1 MVAVYLRRVNE
12 LLHPA
17 RPAGHRGRACSAPAP
32 WPGGARSGWGGG
44 SRARSPPGDS
54 ARAQGTPVSPV
65 SPLCRRRCPGG
76 QRDPGAGGELG
87 ARRARGGRQA
97 RAPARGGRSGG
108 AGCGG
113 RRPPAGL
120 GDTATTT
127 CHVPSAA
134 GPTPSCLWGG
144 SHSPPGNARGC
155 SAPPGINLRG
165 LTRPHHPGDTWGRPP
180 PVCQLLG
187 SDTGRGMPPCHPT
200 PCPRGTAVGCAPRWL
215 PPRRDAAGQD
225 AAPAA
230 CRGRGA
236 AGACSAPGG
245 VSDVPYWSHYIS
257 FSLALSADMRDR
269 RGFSGRSRRAA
280 PLADGWRG
288 RGGGCWG
295 CRSAGGRGGGGRGAW
310 GHRRPRRWPSPRV
323 PAGAQQSAT
332 VATPVSGASPDLLP
346 RFLLE
351 PEDVY
356 IVKNK
361 PVSLACRATP
371 ATQIYFKCNG
381 EWVHQG
387 DHVTQHSTDRSTGER
402 RLSRRGSRQQ
412 PRSRGATRI
421 PFGACTGPGTRGELS
436 WVAGAHVLPPV
447 PGLPVMEVRIEITR
461 QQVEKIFGLEEYWC
475 QCVAWSSSG
484 TTKSQKAFVRIAYLR
499 KNFEQ
504 EPTAREVSIE
514 QGIVLPCRPPE
525 GIPPAEVSHGTRHRG
540 PTRALSLWGCRGC
553 SPNGLPATSPRPQVE
568 WLRNE
573 ELVDPA
579 LDANVYVT
587 PEHSLVL
594 RQARLADTANYTC
607 VAKNIVARR
616 RSASAAITV
625 YGTAPPRRP
634 PRPAVPPRCH
644 CPRPPASPPGPA
656 GADGSLSTQYPP
668 CPRHRLRPT
677 APSVAPTPLVS
688 SSHPNVCV
696 SVCPSRPRGKGK
708 GCWGGGAGEVLTP
721 AVPAVDGAWSEWSK
735 WSVCGTECTHWR
747 SRECS
752 EPAPRNGGQEC
763 HGAEL
768 ETRNCT
774 SELCSPATQG
784 AEDVALYVGLIAV
797 AVCLVLLLL
806 VGVLVYCRKKGG
818 LDADVADSSILTAGF
833 QPVSIKPSKAGP
845 RLWVGGSASQR
856 VPGHRVGAG
865 CSLGSQ
871 EWLRPVGSG
880 SQHPLAPRGWPCP
893 IRSFPWGWS
902 RAPHGPRGRLRPDA
916 RAAAPRPPLCA
927 ADNPS
932 LLTIQPDLSTAT
944 MTYQGSLCP
953 RQDGPAKLQLPNGHL
968 LSPLGA
974 GRHTLHHS
982 SPAAE
987 GADFVARLSTQS
999 YFRSLP
1005 RGNTNMAYGTFNFLG
1020 GRLMIPNTG
1029 TVGAGGPP
1037 GGCVAPR
1044 GAGFGGAQ
1052 PAACLPPSPPPP
1064 PPGISLLI
1072 PPDAIPRGKIYE
1084 VYLTLH
1090 KHEEVRLPL
1099 AGCQTLLSPIVSCG
1113 PPGVLLTRPAIL
1125 AMGHCVEASAE
1136 NWSLRLKK
1144 QSCEGTWEDV
1154 LQLGAEPC
1162 TELYYCQLEA
1172 QACYIFTEQLGRF
1185 ALVGESLSMAASKRL
1200 KLVLFAPAACP
1211 SLEYNIR
1218 VYCLSDTQD
1227 ALKEVI
1233 QLEKQMGGQL
1243 IGAPRVLHFKDSYHN
1258 LRLSIHDMPSS
1269 LWKSKLLASY
1279 QEIPFYH
1286 IWSGLQPYLHCTF
1299 TLERL
1304 SPSTCELACK
1314 IWIWQV
1320 EGDGQ
1325 SFTIN
1330 FNIAKDTRF
1339 SDWLVPDSEVG
1350 SPALVGPS
1358 AFKIPF
1364 LIRQKIISSL
1374 DTPCA
1379 RGADWR
1385 TLAQKLN
1392 LDRCRGDGDGDRG
1405 VSGKILHPHLS
1416 FYASKPSPTAM
1427 ILNLWEAR
1435 HFPNGNLSQLAA
1447 AVAEVGKQDGG
1458 GPGRPLGPA
1467 APRLPAR
1474 ARREGCPWPWPWVPG
1489 SARGR
1494 GACGRWV
1501 VRGACGAVVLSPP
1514 GAGRPRAP
1522 CRVV

>member
-1 MVAVYLRRVNE
+1 
-12 LLHPA
+12 
-17 RPAGHRGRACSAPAP
+17 
-32 WPGGARSGWGGG
+32 
-44 SRARSPPGDS
+44 
-54 ARAQGTPVSPV
+54 
-65 SPLCRRRCPGG
+65 
-76 QRDPGAGGELG
+76 
-87 ARRARGGRQA
+87 
-97 RAPARGGRSGG
+97 
-108 AGCGG
+108 
-113 RRPPAGL
+113 
-120 GDTATTT
+120 
-127 CHVPSAA
+127 
-134 GPTPSCLWGG
+134 
-144 SHSPPGNARGC
+144 
-155 SAPPGINLRG
+155 
-165 LTRPHHPGDTWGRPP
+165 
-180 PVCQLLG
+180 
-187 SDTGRGMPPCHPT
+187 
-200 PCPRGTAVGCAPRWL
+200 
-215 PPRRDAAGQD
+215 
-225 AAPAA
+225 
-230 CRGRGA
+230 
-236 AGACSAPGG
+236 
-245 VSDVPYWSHYIS
+245 
-257 FSLALSADMRDR
+257 
-269 RGFSGRSRRAA
+269 
-280 PLADGWRG
+280 
-288 RGGGCWG
+288 
-295 CRSAGGRGGGGRGAW
+295 
-310 GHRRPRRWPSPRV
+310 
-323 PAGAQQSAT
+323 AGAQQSAT
-332 VATPVSGASPDLLP
+332 VASAAAGASAELLP

-387 DHVTQHSTDRSTGER
+387 DHVTQHSTDR
-402 RLSRRGSRQQ
+402 
-412 PRSRGATRI
+412 
-421 PFGACTGPGTRGELS
+421 GT
-436 WVAGAHVLPPV
+436 
-447 PGLPVMEVRIEITR
+447 GLPVMEVRIDISR

-504 EPTAREVSIE
+504 EPAAREVSIE

-525 GIPPAEVSHGTRHRG
+525 GIPPAE
-540 PTRALSLWGCRGC
+540 
-553 SPNGLPATSPRPQVE
+553 VE

-587 PEHSLVL
+587 PEHSLVV

-616 RSASAAITV
+616 RSASAAVTV
-625 YGTAPPRRP
+625 YVNG
-634 PRPAVPPRCH
+634 
-644 CPRPPASPPGPA
+644 GW
-656 GADGSLSTQYPP
+656 STWTQWSA
-668 CPRHRLRPT
+668 CSTSCGRGWQKRSRT
-677 APSVAPTPLVS
+677 CTNPTPL
-688 SSHPNVCV
+688 N
-696 SVCPSRPRGKGK
+696 
-708 GCWGGGAGEVLTP
+708 GGAFCEGQNVQKSACTTLCP
-721 AVPAVDGAWSEWSK
+721 VDGAWSEWSK
-735 WSVCGTECTHWR
+735 WSVCGAECTRWR

-763 HGAEL
+763 GGAEL

-774 SELCSPATQG
+774 SELCSHGERRGAGGPGAARGAHALPPAAASG
-784 AEDVALYVGLIAV
+784 AEDVALYVGLVAV

-806 VGVLVYCRKKGG
+806 VGVLVYCRKKEG

-833 QPVSIKPSKAGP
+833 QPVSIKPSKA
-845 RLWVGGSASQR
+845 
-856 VPGHRVGAG
+856 
-865 CSLGSQ
+865 
-871 EWLRPVGSG
+871 
-880 SQHPLAPRGWPCP
+880 
-893 IRSFPWGWS
+893 
-902 RAPHGPRGRLRPDA
+902 
-916 RAAAPRPPLCA
+916 
-927 ADNPS
+927 DN
-932 LLTIQPDLSTAT
+932 LLTIQPDLSSTT

-982 SPAAE
+982 SPVAE
-987 GADFVARLSTQS
+987 GASFVARLSTQS

-1005 RGNTNMAYGTFNFLG
+1005 RGTNNMAYGTFNFLG

-1029 TVGAGGPP
+1029 TAWRAGRSAGG
-1037 GGCVAPR
+1037 AH
-1044 GAGFGGAQ
+1044 GAWLIL
-1052 PAACLPPSPPPP
+1052 LPTCA
-1064 PPGISLLI
+1064 GISLLI

-1090 KHEEVRLPL
+1090 KQEEVRLPL

-1136 NWSLRLKK
+1136 NWSIRLKK

-1162 TELYYCQLEA
+1162 SELYYCQLEA
-1172 QACYIFTEQLGRF
+1172 HACYIFTEQLGRF

-1227 ALKEVI
+1227 VLKEVM

-1243 IGAPRVLHFKDSYHN
+1243 LGAPRVLHFKDSYHN

-1339 SDWLVPDSEVG
+1339 SEWLLPDSDVG

-1392 LDRCRGDGDGDRG
+1392 LD
-1405 VSGKILHPHLS
+1405 SHLG
-1416 FYASKPSPTAM
+1416 FFASKASPTAM

-1458 GPGRPLGPA
+1458 LFSEA
-1467 APRLPAR
+1467 
-1474 ARREGCPWPWPWVPG
+1474 EC
-1489 SARGR
+1489 
-1494 GACGRWV
+1494 
-1501 VRGACGAVVLSPP
+1501 
-1514 GAGRPRAP
+1514 
-1522 CRVV
+1522 

>member
-1 MVAVYLRRVNE
+1 MPAVSTSTRQTQ
-12 LLHPA
+12 PA
-17 RPAGHRGRACSAPAP
+17 QGCLFWLGATRGWHYIKAC
-32 WPGGARSGWGGG
+32 GAWQVLAGG
-44 SRARSPPGDS
+44 SRDADGATRGWAPPESLQAPRSLAHRVASSTPDH
-54 ARAQGTPVSPV
+54 PVS
-65 SPLCRRRCPGG
+65 
-76 QRDPGAGGELG
+76 D
-87 ARRARGGRQA
+87 
-97 RAPARGGRSGG
+97 
-108 AGCGG
+108 
-113 RRPPAGL
+113 
-120 GDTATTT
+120 
-127 CHVPSAA
+127 
-134 GPTPSCLWGG
+134 
-144 SHSPPGNARGC
+144 
-155 SAPPGINLRG
+155 
-165 LTRPHHPGDTWGRPP
+165 
-180 PVCQLLG
+180 
-187 SDTGRGMPPCHPT
+187 
-200 PCPRGTAVGCAPRWL
+200 
-215 PPRRDAAGQD
+215 
-225 AAPAA
+225 
-230 CRGRGA
+230 
-236 AGACSAPGG
+236 AGAQ
-245 VSDVPYWSHYIS
+245 
-257 FSLALSADMRDR
+257 
-269 RGFSGRSRRAA
+269 
-280 PLADGWRG
+280 
-288 RGGGCWG
+288 
-295 CRSAGGRGGGGRGAW
+295 
-310 GHRRPRRWPSPRV
+310 
-323 PAGAQQSAT
+323 GAQQSAT
-332 VATPVSGASPDLLP
+332 VANPASGASSDLLP
-346 RFLLE
+346 HFQLE

-361 PVSLACRATP
+361 AVSLACRATP

-387 DHVTQHSTDRSTGER
+387 DHVTQHSTDRSTG
-402 RLSRRGSRQQ
+402 
-412 PRSRGATRI
+412 
-421 PFGACTGPGTRGELS
+421 
-436 WVAGAHVLPPV
+436 
-447 PGLPVMEVRIEITR
+447 LPVMEVRIEVTR

-525 GIPPAEVSHGTRHRG
+525 GIPPAEV
-540 PTRALSLWGCRGC
+540 
-553 SPNGLPATSPRPQVE
+553 E

-573 ELVDPA
+573 ELVDPE

-625 YGTAPPRRP
+625 Y
-634 PRPAVPPRCH
+634 
-644 CPRPPASPPGPA
+644 
-656 GADGSLSTQYPP
+656 
-668 CPRHRLRPT
+668 
-677 APSVAPTPLVS
+677 
-688 SSHPNVCV
+688 
-696 SVCPSRPRGKGK
+696 
-708 GCWGGGAGEVLTP
+708 
-721 AVPAVDGAWSEWSK
+721 VDGAWSEWSK
-735 WSVCGTECTHWR
+735 WSECGAECTHWR

-752 EPAPRNGGQEC
+752 EPAPRNGGQDC
-763 HGAEL
+763 HGPEL
-768 ETRNCT
+768 DTRNCT
-774 SELCSPATQG
+774 SELCTHAAPG
-784 AEDVALYVGLIAV
+784 AEDVALYVGLVAV

-833 QPVSIKPSKAGP
+833 QPVSIKPSKA
-845 RLWVGGSASQR
+845 
-856 VPGHRVGAG
+856 
-865 CSLGSQ
+865 
-871 EWLRPVGSG
+871 
-880 SQHPLAPRGWPCP
+880 
-893 IRSFPWGWS
+893 
-902 RAPHGPRGRLRPDA
+902 
-916 RAAAPRPPLCA
+916 
-927 ADNPS
+927 DNPS
-932 LLTIQPDLSTAT
+932 LLTIQPDLSTTT

-1005 RGNTNMAYGTFNFLG
+1005 RGTNNMAYGTFNFLG
-1020 GRLMIPNTG
+1020 GRLMIPNT
-1029 TVGAGGPP
+1029 
-1037 GGCVAPR
+1037 
-1044 GAGFGGAQ
+1044 
-1052 PAACLPPSPPPP
+1052 
-1064 PPGISLLI
+1064 GISLLI

-1090 KHEEVRLPL
+1090 KQEEVRLPL

-1136 NWSLRLKK
+1136 NWSIRLKK

-1172 QACYIFTEQLGRF
+1172 QACYVFTEQLGRF

-1227 ALKEVI
+1227 VLKEVI
-1233 QLEKQMGGQL
+1233 QLEKQLGGQL

-1286 IWSGLQPYLHCTF
+1286 IWSGLQPFLHCTF

-1304 SPSTCELACK
+1304 STSTCELACK
-1314 IWIWQV
+1314 IWVWQV

-1325 SFTIN
+1325 SFTVN

-1339 SDWLVPDSEVG
+1339 SDWLVPDEVG
-1350 SPALVGPS
+1350 TPALVGPS

-1374 DTPCA
+1374 DPPGT

-1392 LDRCRGDGDGDRG
+1392 LD
-1405 VSGKILHPHLS
+1405 SHLS
-1416 FYASKPSPTAM
+1416 FFASKASPTAM

-1447 AVAEVGKQDGG
+1447 AVAEVGKQDGA
-1458 GPGRPLGPA
+1458 LFSEA
-1467 APRLPAR
+1467 
-1474 ARREGCPWPWPWVPG
+1474 EC
-1489 SARGR
+1489 
-1494 GACGRWV
+1494 
-1501 VRGACGAVVLSPP
+1501 
-1514 GAGRPRAP
+1514 
-1522 CRVV
+1522 

>member
-1 MVAVYLRRVNE
+1 
-12 LLHPA
+12 
-17 RPAGHRGRACSAPAP
+17 
-32 WPGGARSGWGGG
+32 
-44 SRARSPPGDS
+44 
-54 ARAQGTPVSPV
+54 T
-65 SPLCRRRCPGG
+65 
-76 QRDPGAGGELG
+76 
-87 ARRARGGRQA
+87 
-97 RAPARGGRSGG
+97 
-108 AGCGG
+108 
-113 RRPPAGL
+113 
-120 GDTATTT
+120 
-127 CHVPSAA
+127 
-134 GPTPSCLWGG
+134 
-144 SHSPPGNARGC
+144 
-155 SAPPGINLRG
+155 
-165 LTRPHHPGDTWGRPP
+165 
-180 PVCQLLG
+180 
-187 SDTGRGMPPCHPT
+187 
-200 PCPRGTAVGCAPRWL
+200 
-215 PPRRDAAGQD
+215 
-225 AAPAA
+225 
-230 CRGRGA
+230 
-236 AGACSAPGG
+236 
-245 VSDVPYWSHYIS
+245 
-257 FSLALSADMRDR
+257 
-269 RGFSGRSRRAA
+269 
-280 PLADGWRG
+280 
-288 RGGGCWG
+288 
-295 CRSAGGRGGGGRGAW
+295 
-310 GHRRPRRWPSPRV
+310 
-323 PAGAQQSAT
+323 GAQQSAT
-332 VATPVSGASPDLLP
+332 VANPVSGVSPDLLP
-346 RFLLE
+346 HFQLE

-361 PVSLACRATP
+361 AVSLACRATP

-387 DHVTQHSTDRSTGER
+387 DHVTQHGTDR
-402 RLSRRGSRQQ
+402 
-412 PRSRGATRI
+412 
-421 PFGACTGPGTRGELS
+421 GT
-436 WVAGAHVLPPV
+436 
-447 PGLPVMEVRIEITR
+447 GLPVMEVRIEVTR

-475 QCVAWSSSG
+475 QC
-484 TTKSQKAFVRIAYLR
+484 
-499 KNFEQ
+499 NFEQ

-525 GIPPAEVSHGTRHRG
+525 GIPPAE
-540 PTRALSLWGCRGC
+540 
-553 SPNGLPATSPRPQVE
+553 VE

-616 RSASAAITV
+616 RSTSAAITV
-625 YGTAPPRRP
+625 YVNG
-634 PRPAVPPRCH
+634 
-644 CPRPPASPPGPA
+644 GW
-656 GADGSLSTQYPP
+656 STWTQWSG
-668 CPRHRLRPT
+668 CSTSCGRGWQKRSRT
-677 APSVAPTPLVS
+677 CTNPTPL
-688 SSHPNVCV
+688 N
-696 SVCPSRPRGKGK
+696 
-708 GCWGGGAGEVLTP
+708 GGAFCEGQNVQKTACTTLCP
-721 AVPAVDGAWSEWSK
+721 VDGAWSEWSK
-735 WSVCGTECTHWR
+735 WSVCGAECTHWR

-763 HGAEL
+763 RGPEL
-768 ETRNCT
+768 DTRNCT
-774 SELCSPATQG
+774 SELCSHGSLAVGRGSVSYSVPGPYRVCAGLDPYNG
-784 AEDVALYVGLIAV
+784 AS
-797 AVCLVLLLL
+797 AVCPM
-806 VGVLVYCRKKGG
+806 
-818 LDADVADSSILTAGF
+818 S
-833 QPVSIKPSKAGP
+833 P
-845 RLWVGGSASQR
+845 
-856 VPGHRVGAG
+856 GAG
-865 CSLGSQ
+865 CATVSPAGT
-871 EWLRPVGSG
+871 P
-880 SQHPLAPRGWPCP
+880 P
-893 IRSFPWGWS
+893 IPAVPQR
-902 RAPHGPRGRLRPDA
+902 HGPL
-916 RAAAPRPPLCA
+916 LCA
-927 ADNPS
+927 ADNPG

-1005 RGNTNMAYGTFNFLG
+1005 RGTTNMAYGTFNFLG
-1020 GRLMIPNTG
+1020 GRLMIPNT
-1029 TVGAGGPP
+1029 
-1037 GGCVAPR
+1037 
-1044 GAGFGGAQ
+1044 
-1052 PAACLPPSPPPP
+1052 
-1064 PPGISLLI
+1064 GISLLI

-1090 KHEEVRLPL
+1090 KQEEVRLPL

-1136 NWSLRLKK
+1136 NWSIRLKK

-1172 QACYIFTEQLGRF
+1172 QACYVFTEQLGRF

-1227 ALKEVI
+1227 VLKEVI
-1233 QLEKQMGGQL
+1233 QLEKQLGGQL

-1286 IWSGLQPYLHCTF
+1286 IWSGLQPFLHCTF

-1314 IWIWQV
+1314 IWVWQV

-1325 SFTIN
+1325 SFTVN

-1350 SPALVGPS
+1350 APALVGPS

-1374 DTPCA
+1374 DPPGT

-1392 LDRCRGDGDGDRG
+1392 LD
-1405 VSGKILHPHLS
+1405 SHLS
-1416 FYASKPSPTAM
+1416 FFASKPSPTAM

-1447 AVAEVGKQDGG
+1447 AVAEVGKQDGA
-1458 GPGRPLGPA
+1458 LF
-1467 APRLPAR
+1467 
-1474 ARREGCPWPWPWVPG
+1474 
-1489 SARGR
+1489 
-1494 GACGRWV
+1494 
-1501 VRGACGAVVLSPP
+1501 AVSE
-1514 GAGRPRAP
+1514 AE
-1522 CRVV
+1522 C

>member
-1 MVAVYLRRVNE
+1 MG
-12 LLHPA
+12 A
-17 RPAGHRGRACSAPAP
+17 RP
-32 WPGGARSGWGGG
+32 
-44 SRARSPPGDS
+44 
-54 ARAQGTPVSPV
+54 
-65 SPLCRRRCPGG
+65 RRR
-76 QRDPGAGGELG
+76 
-87 ARRARGGRQA
+87 
-97 RAPARGGRSGG
+97 RAPA
-108 AGCGG
+108 A
-113 RRPPAGL
+113 AAAA
-120 GDTATTT
+120 ATT
-127 CHVPSAA
+127 A
-134 GPTPSCLWGG
+134 
-144 SHSPPGNARGC
+144 
-155 SAPPGINLRG
+155 
-165 LTRPHHPGDTWGRPP
+165 
-180 PVCQLLG
+180 
-187 SDTGRGMPPCHPT
+187 
-200 PCPRGTAVGCAPRWL
+200 
-215 PPRRDAAGQD
+215 
-225 AAPAA
+225 AAPGPLGALLAA
-230 CRGRGA
+230 ALLA
-236 AGACSAPGG
+236 A
-245 VSDVPYWSHYIS
+245 
-257 FSLALSADMRDR
+257 
-269 RGFSGRSRRAA
+269 
-280 PLADGWRG
+280 
-288 RGGGCWG
+288 
-295 CRSAGGRGGGGRGAW
+295 
-310 GHRRPRRWPSPRV
+310 
-323 PAGAQQSAT
+323 AGAQQSAT
-332 VATPVSGASPDLLP
+332 VANPVSGASSDLLP
-346 RFLLE
+346 HFQLE

-361 PVSLACRATP
+361 AVSLACRATP

-387 DHVTQHSTDRSTGER
+387 DHVTQHSTDR
-402 RLSRRGSRQQ
+402 
-412 PRSRGATRI
+412 
-421 PFGACTGPGTRGELS
+421 GT
-436 WVAGAHVLPPV
+436 
-447 PGLPVMEVRIEITR
+447 GLPVMEVRIEVTR

-525 GIPPAEVSHGTRHRG
+525 GIPPAEV
-540 PTRALSLWGCRGC
+540 
-553 SPNGLPATSPRPQVE
+553 E

-625 YGTAPPRRP
+625 YVNG
-634 PRPAVPPRCH
+634 
-644 CPRPPASPPGPA
+644 GW
-656 GADGSLSTQYPP
+656 STWTQWSG
-668 CPRHRLRPT
+668 CSTSCGRGWQKRSRT
-677 APSVAPTPLVS
+677 CTNPTPL
-688 SSHPNVCV
+688 N
-696 SVCPSRPRGKGK
+696 
-708 GCWGGGAGEVLTP
+708 GGAFCEGQNVQKTACTTLCP
-721 AVPAVDGAWSEWSK
+721 VDGAWSEWSK
-735 WSVCGTECTHWR
+735 WSVCGAECTHWR

-752 EPAPRNGGQEC
+752 EPAPRNGGRDC
-763 HGAEL
+763 HGPEL
-768 ETRNCT
+768 DTRNCT
-774 SELCSPATQG
+774 SELCSHAAAG
-784 AEDVALYVGLIAV
+784 AEDVALYVGLVAV

-833 QPVSIKPSKAGP
+833 QPVSIKPSKA
-845 RLWVGGSASQR
+845 
-856 VPGHRVGAG
+856 
-865 CSLGSQ
+865 
-871 EWLRPVGSG
+871 
-880 SQHPLAPRGWPCP
+880 
-893 IRSFPWGWS
+893 
-902 RAPHGPRGRLRPDA
+902 
-916 RAAAPRPPLCA
+916 
-927 ADNPS
+927 DNPS

-953 RQDGPAKLQLPNGHL
+953 RQDGPVKLQLPNGHL

-1005 RGNTNMAYGTFNFLG
+1005 RGTTNMAYGTFNFLG
-1020 GRLMIPNTG
+1020 GRLMIPNT
-1029 TVGAGGPP
+1029 
-1037 GGCVAPR
+1037 
-1044 GAGFGGAQ
+1044 
-1052 PAACLPPSPPPP
+1052 
-1064 PPGISLLI
+1064 GISLLI

-1090 KHEEVRLPL
+1090 KQEEVRLPL

-1136 NWSLRLKK
+1136 NWSIRLKK

-1154 LQLGAEPC
+1154 LQLGTEPC

-1227 ALKEVI
+1227 VLKEVI
-1233 QLEKQMGGQL
+1233 QLEKQLGGQL

-1286 IWSGLQPYLHCTF
+1286 IWSGLQPFLHCTF

-1314 IWIWQV
+1314 IWVWQV

-1325 SFTIN
+1325 SFTVN

-1350 SPALVGPS
+1350 APALVGPS

-1374 DTPCA
+1374 DPPGT

-1392 LDRCRGDGDGDRG
+1392 LD
-1405 VSGKILHPHLS
+1405 SHLS
-1416 FYASKPSPTAM
+1416 FFASKPSPTAM

-1447 AVAEVGKQDGG
+1447 AVAEVGKQD
-1458 GPGRPLGPA
+1458 
-1467 APRLPAR
+1467 
-1474 ARREGCPWPWPWVPG
+1474 
-1489 SARGR
+1489 SALF
-1494 GACGRWV
+1494 
-1501 VRGACGAVVLSPP
+1501 AVSE
-1514 GAGRPRAP
+1514 AE
-1522 CRVV
+1522 C

>member
-1 MVAVYLRRVNE
+1 G
-12 LLHPA
+12 
-17 RPAGHRGRACSAPAP
+17 RPRCV
-32 WPGGARSGWGGG
+32 GA
-44 SRARSPPGDS
+44 
-54 ARAQGTPVSPV
+54 
-65 SPLCRRRCPGG
+65 
-76 QRDPGAGGELG
+76 
-87 ARRARGGRQA
+87 
-97 RAPARGGRSGG
+97 
-108 AGCGG
+108 
-113 RRPPAGL
+113 
-120 GDTATTT
+120 
-127 CHVPSAA
+127 
-134 GPTPSCLWGG
+134 SCL
-144 SHSPPGNARGC
+144 
-155 SAPPGINLRG
+155 
-165 LTRPHHPGDTWGRPP
+165 
-180 PVCQLLG
+180 
-187 SDTGRGMPPCHPT
+187 
-200 PCPRGTAVGCAPRWL
+200 
-215 PPRRDAAGQD
+215 
-225 AAPAA
+225 
-230 CRGRGA
+230 
-236 AGACSAPGG
+236 
-245 VSDVPYWSHYIS
+245 
-257 FSLALSADMRDR
+257 
-269 RGFSGRSRRAA
+269 
-280 PLADGWRG
+280 
-288 RGGGCWG
+288 
-295 CRSAGGRGGGGRGAW
+295 
-310 GHRRPRRWPSPRV
+310 

-332 VATPVSGASPDLLP
+332 VANPVSGASPDLLP

-387 DHVTQHSTDRSTGER
+387 DHVTQHSTDRSTG
-402 RLSRRGSRQQ
+402 
-412 PRSRGATRI
+412 
-421 PFGACTGPGTRGELS
+421 
-436 WVAGAHVLPPV
+436 
-447 PGLPVMEVRIEITR
+447 LPVMEVRIDISR

-525 GIPPAEVSHGTRHRG
+525 GIPPAEV
-540 PTRALSLWGCRGC
+540 
-553 SPNGLPATSPRPQVE
+553 E

-587 PEHSLVL
+587 PEHSLVV

-625 YGTAPPRRP
+625 YVNGGWSTWTQWSACSTSCGRGWQKRSRTCTNPAP
-634 PRPAVPPRCH
+634 
-644 CPRPPASPPGPA
+644 
-656 GADGSLSTQYPP
+656 L
-668 CPRHRLRPT
+668 
-677 APSVAPTPLVS
+677 
-688 SSHPNVCV
+688 N
-696 SVCPSRPRGKGK
+696 
-708 GCWGGGAGEVLTP
+708 GGAFCEGQNVQKSACTTLCP
-721 AVPAVDGAWSEWSK
+721 VDGAWSEWSK
-735 WSVCGTECTHWR
+735 WSVCSAECTHWR

-752 EPAPRNGGQEC
+752 EPAPRNGGHEC
-763 HGAEL
+763 HGPEL
-768 ETRNCT
+768 DTRNCT
-774 SELCSPATQG
+774 SELCSHTASG

-806 VGVLVYCRKKGG
+806 VGVLVYCRKKEG

-833 QPVSIKPSKAGP
+833 QPVSIKPSKA
-845 RLWVGGSASQR
+845 
-856 VPGHRVGAG
+856 
-865 CSLGSQ
+865 
-871 EWLRPVGSG
+871 
-880 SQHPLAPRGWPCP
+880 
-893 IRSFPWGWS
+893 
-902 RAPHGPRGRLRPDA
+902 
-916 RAAAPRPPLCA
+916 
-927 ADNPS
+927 DN
-932 LLTIQPDLSTAT
+932 LLTIQPDLSSTT

-1005 RGNTNMAYGTFNFLG
+1005 RGTTNMAYGTFNFLG
-1020 GRLMIPNTG
+1020 GRLMIPNT
-1029 TVGAGGPP
+1029 
-1037 GGCVAPR
+1037 
-1044 GAGFGGAQ
+1044 
-1052 PAACLPPSPPPP
+1052 
-1064 PPGISLLI
+1064 GISLLI

-1090 KHEEVRLPL
+1090 KQEEVRLPL
-1099 AGCQTLLSPIVSCG
+1099 TGCQTLLSPIVSCG

-1136 NWSLRLKK
+1136 NWSIRLKK

-1154 LQLGAEPC
+1154 LQLGVEPC
-1162 TELYYCQLEA
+1162 SELYYCQLEA

-1227 ALKEVI
+1227 VLKEVI

-1339 SDWLVPDSEVG
+1339 SDWLVPDGEVG

-1392 LDRCRGDGDGDRG
+1392 LD
-1405 VSGKILHPHLS
+1405 SHLG
-1416 FYASKPSPTAM
+1416 FFASKPSPTAM

-1458 GPGRPLGPA
+1458 LFSVSEA
-1467 APRLPAR
+1467 
-1474 ARREGCPWPWPWVPG
+1474 EC
-1489 SARGR
+1489 
-1494 GACGRWV
+1494 
-1501 VRGACGAVVLSPP
+1501 
-1514 GAGRPRAP
+1514 
-1522 CRVV
+1522 

>member
-1 MVAVYLRRVNE
+1 MG
-12 LLHPA
+12 A
-17 RPAGHRGRACSAPAP
+17 RP
-32 WPGGARSGWGGG
+32 
-44 SRARSPPGDS
+44 
-54 ARAQGTPVSPV
+54 
-65 SPLCRRRCPGG
+65 RRR
-76 QRDPGAGGELG
+76 
-87 ARRARGGRQA
+87 
-97 RAPARGGRSGG
+97 RAPA
-108 AGCGG
+108 A
-113 RRPPAGL
+113 AAA
-120 GDTATTT
+120 TA
-127 CHVPSAA
+127 A
-134 GPTPSCLWGG
+134 
-144 SHSPPGNARGC
+144 
-155 SAPPGINLRG
+155 
-165 LTRPHHPGDTWGRPP
+165 
-180 PVCQLLG
+180 
-187 SDTGRGMPPCHPT
+187 
-200 PCPRGTAVGCAPRWL
+200 
-215 PPRRDAAGQD
+215 
-225 AAPAA
+225 AAPGPLGALLAA
-230 CRGRGA
+230 ALLA
-236 AGACSAPGG
+236 A
-245 VSDVPYWSHYIS
+245 
-257 FSLALSADMRDR
+257 
-269 RGFSGRSRRAA
+269 
-280 PLADGWRG
+280 
-288 RGGGCWG
+288 
-295 CRSAGGRGGGGRGAW
+295 
-310 GHRRPRRWPSPRV
+310 
-323 PAGAQQSAT
+323 AGAQQSAT
-332 VATPVSGASPDLLP
+332 VANPVSGASLDLLP
-346 RFLLE
+346 HFQLE

-361 PVSLACRATP
+361 AVSLACRATP

-387 DHVTQHSTDRSTGER
+387 DHITQHSTDRSTG
-402 RLSRRGSRQQ
+402 
-412 PRSRGATRI
+412 
-421 PFGACTGPGTRGELS
+421 
-436 WVAGAHVLPPV
+436 
-447 PGLPVMEVRIEITR
+447 LPVMEVRIEVTR

-525 GIPPAEVSHGTRHRG
+525 GIPPAEV
-540 PTRALSLWGCRGC
+540 
-553 SPNGLPATSPRPQVE
+553 E

-625 YGTAPPRRP
+625 YVNG
-634 PRPAVPPRCH
+634 
-644 CPRPPASPPGPA
+644 GW
-656 GADGSLSTQYPP
+656 STWTQWSG
-668 CPRHRLRPT
+668 CSTSCGRGWQKRSRT
-677 APSVAPTPLVS
+677 CTNPTPL
-688 SSHPNVCV
+688 N
-696 SVCPSRPRGKGK
+696 
-708 GCWGGGAGEVLTP
+708 GGAFCEGQNVQKTACTTLCP
-721 AVPAVDGAWSEWSK
+721 VDGAWSEWSK
-735 WSVCGTECTHWR
+735 WSVCGAECTHWR

-752 EPAPRNGGQEC
+752 EPAPRNGGRDC
-763 HGAEL
+763 HGPEL
-768 ETRNCT
+768 DTRNCT
-774 SELCSPATQG
+774 SELCS
-784 AEDVALYVGLIAV
+784 
-797 AVCLVLLLL
+797 
-806 VGVLVYCRKKGG
+806 R
-818 LDADVADSSILTAGF
+818 
-833 QPVSIKPSKAGP
+833 
-845 RLWVGGSASQR
+845 
-856 VPGHRVGAG
+856 
-865 CSLGSQ
+865 
-871 EWLRPVGSG
+871 
-880 SQHPLAPRGWPCP
+880 
-893 IRSFPWGWS
+893 
-902 RAPHGPRGRLRPDA
+902 
-916 RAAAPRPPLCA
+916 
-927 ADNPS
+927 DNPN
-932 LLTIQPDLSTAT
+932 LLTIQPDLSTTT

-987 GADFVARLSTQS
+987 GADFMARLSTQS

-1005 RGNTNMAYGTFNFLG
+1005 RGTTNMAYGTFNFLG
-1020 GRLMIPNTG
+1020 GRLMIPNT
-1029 TVGAGGPP
+1029 
-1037 GGCVAPR
+1037 
-1044 GAGFGGAQ
+1044 
-1052 PAACLPPSPPPP
+1052 
-1064 PPGISLLI
+1064 GISLLI

-1090 KHEEVRLPL
+1090 KQEEVRLPL

-1136 NWSLRLKK
+1136 NWSIRLKK

-1227 ALKEVI
+1227 VLKEVI
-1233 QLEKQMGGQL
+1233 QLEKQLGGQL

-1286 IWSGLQPYLHCTF
+1286 IWSGLQPFLHCTF

-1314 IWIWQV
+1314 IWVWQV

-1325 SFTIN
+1325 SFTVN

-1350 SPALVGPS
+1350 APALVGPS

-1374 DTPCA
+1374 DPPGT

-1392 LDRCRGDGDGDRG
+1392 LD
-1405 VSGKILHPHLS
+1405 SHLS
-1416 FYASKPSPTAM
+1416 FFASKPSPTAM

-1447 AVAEVGKQDGG
+1447 AVAEVGKQDGA
-1458 GPGRPLGPA
+1458 LFSEA
-1467 APRLPAR
+1467 
-1474 ARREGCPWPWPWVPG
+1474 EC
-1489 SARGR
+1489 
-1494 GACGRWV
+1494 
-1501 VRGACGAVVLSPP
+1501 
-1514 GAGRPRAP
+1514 
-1522 CRVV
+1522 

>member
-1 MVAVYLRRVNE
+1 
-12 LLHPA
+12 
-17 RPAGHRGRACSAPAP
+17 
-32 WPGGARSGWGGG
+32 
-44 SRARSPPGDS
+44 
-54 ARAQGTPVSPV
+54 
-65 SPLCRRRCPGG
+65 
-76 QRDPGAGGELG
+76 
-87 ARRARGGRQA
+87 
-97 RAPARGGRSGG
+97 
-108 AGCGG
+108 
-113 RRPPAGL
+113 
-120 GDTATTT
+120 
-127 CHVPSAA
+127 
-134 GPTPSCLWGG
+134 
-144 SHSPPGNARGC
+144 
-155 SAPPGINLRG
+155 
-165 LTRPHHPGDTWGRPP
+165 
-180 PVCQLLG
+180 
-187 SDTGRGMPPCHPT
+187 
-200 PCPRGTAVGCAPRWL
+200 
-215 PPRRDAAGQD
+215 
-225 AAPAA
+225 
-230 CRGRGA
+230 
-236 AGACSAPGG
+236 
-245 VSDVPYWSHYIS
+245 
-257 FSLALSADMRDR
+257 
-269 RGFSGRSRRAA
+269 
-280 PLADGWRG
+280 
-288 RGGGCWG
+288 
-295 CRSAGGRGGGGRGAW
+295 
-310 GHRRPRRWPSPRV
+310 
-323 PAGAQQSAT
+323 AGAQQSVT
-332 VATPVSGASPDLLP
+332 VANPVSGASPDLLP

-387 DHVTQHSTDRSTGER
+387 DHVTQHSTDRSTG
-402 RLSRRGSRQQ
+402 
-412 PRSRGATRI
+412 
-421 PFGACTGPGTRGELS
+421 
-436 WVAGAHVLPPV
+436 
-447 PGLPVMEVRIEITR
+447 LPVMEVRIDISR

-525 GIPPAEVSHGTRHRG
+525 GIPPAEV
-540 PTRALSLWGCRGC
+540 
-553 SPNGLPATSPRPQVE
+553 E

-587 PEHSLVL
+587 PEHSLVV

-625 YGTAPPRRP
+625 YVNGGWSTWTQWSACSTSCGRGWQKRSRTCTNPAP
-634 PRPAVPPRCH
+634 
-644 CPRPPASPPGPA
+644 
-656 GADGSLSTQYPP
+656 L
-668 CPRHRLRPT
+668 
-677 APSVAPTPLVS
+677 
-688 SSHPNVCV
+688 N
-696 SVCPSRPRGKGK
+696 
-708 GCWGGGAGEVLTP
+708 GGAFCEGQNVQKSACTTLCP
-721 AVPAVDGAWSEWSK
+721 VDGAWSEWSK
-735 WSVCGTECTHWR
+735 WSVCSAECTHWR

-752 EPAPRNGGQEC
+752 EPAPRNGGHEC
-763 HGAEL
+763 HGPEL
-768 ETRNCT
+768 DTRNCT
-774 SELCSPATQG
+774 SELCSHTASG

-806 VGVLVYCRKKGG
+806 VGVLVYCRKKEG

-833 QPVSIKPSKAGP
+833 QPVSIKPSKA
-845 RLWVGGSASQR
+845 
-856 VPGHRVGAG
+856 
-865 CSLGSQ
+865 
-871 EWLRPVGSG
+871 
-880 SQHPLAPRGWPCP
+880 
-893 IRSFPWGWS
+893 
-902 RAPHGPRGRLRPDA
+902 
-916 RAAAPRPPLCA
+916 
-927 ADNPS
+927 DN
-932 LLTIQPDLSTAT
+932 LLTIQPDLSSTT

-1005 RGNTNMAYGTFNFLG
+1005 RGTTNMAYGTFNFLG
-1020 GRLMIPNTG
+1020 GRLMIPNT
-1029 TVGAGGPP
+1029 
-1037 GGCVAPR
+1037 
-1044 GAGFGGAQ
+1044 
-1052 PAACLPPSPPPP
+1052 
-1064 PPGISLLI
+1064 GISLLI

-1090 KHEEVRLPL
+1090 KQEEVRLPL
-1099 AGCQTLLSPIVSCG
+1099 TGCQTLLSPIVSCG

-1136 NWSLRLKK
+1136 NWSIRLKK

-1154 LQLGAEPC
+1154 LQLGVEPC
-1162 TELYYCQLEA
+1162 SELYYCQLEA

-1227 ALKEVI
+1227 VLKEVI

-1339 SDWLVPDSEVG
+1339 SDWLVPDGEVG

-1392 LDRCRGDGDGDRG
+1392 LD
-1405 VSGKILHPHLS
+1405 SHLG
-1416 FYASKPSPTAM
+1416 FFASKPSPTAM

-1458 GPGRPLGPA
+1458 LFSVSEA
-1467 APRLPAR
+1467 
-1474 ARREGCPWPWPWVPG
+1474 EC
-1489 SARGR
+1489 
-1494 GACGRWV
+1494 
-1501 VRGACGAVVLSPP
+1501 
-1514 GAGRPRAP
+1514 
-1522 CRVV
+1522 

>member
-1 MVAVYLRRVNE
+1 MDQGARRPRPGG
-12 LLHPA
+12 LLHHRQGTGGHQAHA
-17 RPAGHRGRACSAPAP
+17 RGRGRA
-32 WPGGARSGWGGG
+32 
-44 SRARSPPGDS
+44 SR
-54 ARAQGTPVSPV
+54 
-65 SPLCRRRCPGG
+65 
-76 QRDPGAGGELG
+76 
-87 ARRARGGRQA
+87 
-97 RAPARGGRSGG
+97 
-108 AGCGG
+108 
-113 RRPPAGL
+113 
-120 GDTATTT
+120 
-127 CHVPSAA
+127 
-134 GPTPSCLWGG
+134 
-144 SHSPPGNARGC
+144 
-155 SAPPGINLRG
+155 
-165 LTRPHHPGDTWGRPP
+165 
-180 PVCQLLG
+180 LL
-187 SDTGRGMPPCHPT
+187 
-200 PCPRGTAVGCAPRWL
+200 
-215 PPRRDAAGQD
+215 
-225 AAPAA
+225 
-230 CRGRGA
+230 
-236 AGACSAPGG
+236 
-245 VSDVPYWSHYIS
+245 
-257 FSLALSADMRDR
+257 
-269 RGFSGRSRRAA
+269 
-280 PLADGWRG
+280 
-288 RGGGCWG
+288 
-295 CRSAGGRGGGGRGAW
+295 
-310 GHRRPRRWPSPRV
+310 
-323 PAGAQQSAT
+323 AGAQQSAT
-332 VATPVSGASPDLLP
+332 VANPVSGASPDLLP

-387 DHVTQHSTDRSTGER
+387 DHVTQHSTDRSTG
-402 RLSRRGSRQQ
+402 
-412 PRSRGATRI
+412 
-421 PFGACTGPGTRGELS
+421 
-436 WVAGAHVLPPV
+436 
-447 PGLPVMEVRIEITR
+447 LPVMEVRIDISR

-504 EPTAREVSIE
+504 EPMAREVSIE
-514 QGIVLPCRPPE
+514 QGIVLQCRPPE
-525 GIPPAEVSHGTRHRG
+525 GIPPAE
-540 PTRALSLWGCRGC
+540 
-553 SPNGLPATSPRPQVE
+553 VE

-587 PEHSLVL
+587 PEHSLVV

-625 YGTAPPRRP
+625 YVNG
-634 PRPAVPPRCH
+634 
-644 CPRPPASPPGPA
+644 GW
-656 GADGSLSTQYPP
+656 STWTQWSA
-668 CPRHRLRPT
+668 CSTSCGRGWQKRSRT
-677 APSVAPTPLVS
+677 CTNPTPL
-688 SSHPNVCV
+688 N
-696 SVCPSRPRGKGK
+696 
-708 GCWGGGAGEVLTP
+708 GGAFCEGQNVQKSACTTLCP
-721 AVPAVDGAWSEWSK
+721 VDGAWSEWSK
-735 WSVCGTECTHWR
+735 WSVCGAECTHWR

-763 HGAEL
+763 RGPEL

-774 SELCSPATQG
+774 SELPPAAASG
-784 AEDVALYVGLIAV
+784 AEDVALYVGLVAV

-806 VGVLVYCRKKGG
+806 VGVLVYCRKKEG

-833 QPVSIKPSKAGP
+833 QPVSIKPSKA
-845 RLWVGGSASQR
+845 
-856 VPGHRVGAG
+856 
-865 CSLGSQ
+865 
-871 EWLRPVGSG
+871 
-880 SQHPLAPRGWPCP
+880 
-893 IRSFPWGWS
+893 
-902 RAPHGPRGRLRPDA
+902 
-916 RAAAPRPPLCA
+916 
-927 ADNPS
+927 DN
-932 LLTIQPDLSTAT
+932 LLTIQPDLSSTT

-1005 RGNTNMAYGTFNFLG
+1005 RGTTNMAYGTFNFLG
-1020 GRLMIPNTG
+1020 GRLMIPNT
-1029 TVGAGGPP
+1029 
-1037 GGCVAPR
+1037 
-1044 GAGFGGAQ
+1044 
-1052 PAACLPPSPPPP
+1052 
-1064 PPGISLLI
+1064 GISLLI

-1090 KHEEVRLPL
+1090 KQEEVRLPL

-1136 NWSLRLKK
+1136 NWSIRLKK

-1154 LQLGAEPC
+1154 LQLGVEPC
-1162 TELYYCQLEA
+1162 SELYYCQLEA

-1227 ALKEVI
+1227 VLKEVI

-1339 SDWLVPDSEVG
+1339 SDWLVPDGEVG

-1392 LDRCRGDGDGDRG
+1392 LD
-1405 VSGKILHPHLS
+1405 SHLG
-1416 FYASKPSPTAM
+1416 FFASKPSPTAM

-1458 GPGRPLGPA
+1458 LFSVSEA
-1467 APRLPAR
+1467 
-1474 ARREGCPWPWPWVPG
+1474 EC
-1489 SARGR
+1489 
-1494 GACGRWV
+1494 
-1501 VRGACGAVVLSPP
+1501 
-1514 GAGRPRAP
+1514 
-1522 CRVV
+1522 